1 VRFEP
6 ATGRLFLCPDRPE
19 ATFSALCELVHIRL
33 AESGASCNS
42 PDGASRFQY
51 PGLAR
56 SLTVYYVSGLV
67 FFPRLFVPP
76 FSLNQRCFCANRG
89 RREIRCSSRR
99 PMPSSQAGD
108 LPARPMGC

>member
-67 FFPRLFVPP
+67 FFRRLFVPP
-76 FSLNQRCFCANRG
+76 FSLNQRCFALVQPWTPRNPLFQPPPDAVLAG
-89 RREIRCSSRR
+89 R
-99 PMPSSQAGD
+99 
-108 LPARPMGC
+108 